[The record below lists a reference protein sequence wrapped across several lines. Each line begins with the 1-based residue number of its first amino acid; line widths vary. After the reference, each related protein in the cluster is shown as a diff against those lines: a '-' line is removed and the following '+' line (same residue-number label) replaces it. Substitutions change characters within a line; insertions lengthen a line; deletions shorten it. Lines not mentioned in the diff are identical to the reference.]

1 MKANLNQC
9 VCNKTYNINETGATE
24 ILCSRCNEKLKY
36 ETRRKDNLRKNLNRD
51 DKVSSNLEKLGSIY
65 E

>member
-9 VCNKTYNINETGATE
+9 ECGKTYNINETGATDT
-24 ILCSRCNEKLKY
+24 ICLRCNEKLKY
-36 ETRRKDNLRKNLNRD
+36 KLRRKDNLRKNLNRD
-51 DKVSSNLEKLGSIY
+51 DKVSSNLEKLSEIV

>member
-9 VCNKTYNINETGATE
+9 VCNKTYNINETGATDT
-24 ILCSRCNEKLKY
+24 LCARCNEKLKY
-36 ETRRKDNLRKNLNRD
+36 KLRRKDNLRKNLNRD
-51 DKVSSNLEKLGSIY
+51 DKVSSNLEKLSEIV

>member
-9 VCNKTYNINETGATE
+9 VCSKTYNINETGATDT
-24 ILCSRCNEKLKY
+24 LCSRCNEKLKY
-36 ETRRKDNLRKNLNRD
+36 KLRKKDNLRKNLNRD
-51 DKVSSNLEKLGSIY
+51 DNVSSNLEKLSEIV

>member
-9 VCNKTYNINETGATE
+9 ERGKTYNINETGATE
-24 ILCSRCNEKLKY
+24 TLCARCNEKLKY
-36 ETRRKDNLRKNLNRD
+36 EIRRKDDLRKNLNRD
-51 DKVSSNLEKLGSIY
+51 DKVSSNLEKLSEIV

>member
-9 VCNKTYNINETGATE
+9 LCNKTYNINETGATDT
-24 ILCSRCNEKLKY
+24 LCSRCNEKLKY
-36 ETRRKDNLRKNLNRD
+36 EARKRDNLRKNLNRD
-51 DKVSSNLEKLGSIY
+51 DKVSSNLEKLGNIY